1 MLWDPRKGRDDAR
14 AATAAAVADD
24 GQIVPTKAF
33 RKFLG
38 SVTSRESPVLLD
50 LGAVVGSNVTF
61 FGERFGCKVIV
72 EDLFGDLKR
81 HLRNG
86 GAPFP
91 EFLARRLTQE
101 SGSVDGILCWN
112 FFDYLEPAAAR
123 ALALALTRLLRPDG
137 GLLGFFTTVTS
148 TDSRFTK
155 YVILDEDTLK
165 QRPYTPGDKKQT
177 PLQNR
182 DIIRLFDG
190 LKVSESFLLKT
201 NVREF
206 LFRKPSHAI

>member
-1 MLWDPRKGRDDAR
+1 MLWDPRKGRNDAA

-24 GQIVPTKAF
+24 GQIFPTKAL
-33 RKFLG
+33 RRFLG

-50 LGAVVGSNVTF
+50 LGPVVGSNVTF
-61 FGERFGCKVIV
+61 FGERLGCKIIV
-72 EDLFGDLKR
+72 EDLFGDLDR
-81 HLRNG
+81 HSRNG
-86 GAPFP
+86 GAPFA

-101 SGSVDGILCWN
+101 PGSVDGILCWN
-112 FFDYLEPAAAR
+112 FFDYLEPAAAQV
-123 ALALALTRLLRPDG
+123 LAPALTRLLRPDG
-137 GLLGFFTTVTS
+137 GLLGFFATVSS
-148 TDSRFTK
+148 TDSRFAK

-165 QRPYTPGDKKQT
+165 QRPYTAGGKKQT